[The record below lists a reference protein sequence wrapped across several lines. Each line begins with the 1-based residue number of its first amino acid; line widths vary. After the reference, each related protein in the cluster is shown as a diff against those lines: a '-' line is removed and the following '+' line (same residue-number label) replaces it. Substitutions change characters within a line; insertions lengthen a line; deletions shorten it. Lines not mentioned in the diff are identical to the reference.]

1 MKLKFQRKLK
11 HCSREEN
18 RGMRKRND
26 GEKTTNRITNND
38 IALRLLDKE
47 NGTRYDEQ
55 NKKRK
60 WESL

>member
-1 MKLKFQRKLK
+1 
-11 HCSREEN
+11 
-18 RGMRKRND
+18 MRKRND
-26 GEKTTNRITNND
+26 GEKTTNRITNHD